1 MSTIKN
7 TQGTPNS
14 LGKDPDPARIKQ
26 LNSLFKHVNIAILK
40 TFQKVC
46 SSSVIQYM
54 TSSW

>member
-14 LGKDPDPARIKQ
+14 LGKDPDPAHIKQ

-40 TFQKVC
+40 TFFQKVC

-54 TSSW
+54 TSS

>member
-14 LGKDPDPARIKQ
+14 LGKDPDPAHIKQ
-26 LNSLFKHVNIAILK
+26 LSLFKHVNIAILK

-54 TSSW
+54 TSS

>member
-54 TSSW
+54 TSS